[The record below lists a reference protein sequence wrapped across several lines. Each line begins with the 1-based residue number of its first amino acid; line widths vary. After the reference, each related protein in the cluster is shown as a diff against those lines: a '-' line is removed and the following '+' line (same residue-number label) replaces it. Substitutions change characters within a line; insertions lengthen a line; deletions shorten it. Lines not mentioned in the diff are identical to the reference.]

1 MSETDDKKL
10 DEQIEKINQTE
21 ADLLRAMEIQEQ
33 MKDFV
38 ATAGQSKPA
47 DEKTTSEADVVEALK
62 TVCDPEIMINV
73 YDMGLIYNI
82 EIRDNGDVFIA
93 MTLTAPGCPVAG
105 ILPQQVADAV
115 ALVEG
120 TGKVEVR
127 IVWEPAWTMERL
139 SDDARAMIELF
150 WKQSLAVAGLCF
162 LGHVRI

>member
-21 ADLLRAMEIQEQ
+21 ADLLRALEIQEQ

-47 DEKTTSEADVVEALK
+47 DEKTASEADVVEALK

-150 WKQSLAVAGLCF
+150 
-162 LGHVRI
+162 

>member
-1 MSETDDKKL
+1 MSETDEKKL
-10 DEQIEKINQTE
+10 DEQIEK
-21 ADLLRAMEIQEQ
+21 

-38 ATAGQSKPA
+38 AIAGQPKPA
-47 DEKTTSEADVVEALK
+47 DEQTASEADVIAALK

-150 WKQSLAVAGLCF
+150 
-162 LGHVRI
+162 

>member
-1 MSETDDKKL
+1 MSENQTKEDKL
-10 DEQIEKINQTE
+10 VQQIEAINETE
-21 ADLLRAMEIQEQ
+21 AALLKAMDIQEQ

-38 ATAGQSKPA
+38 ATAGKPKPA
-47 DEKTTSEADVVEALK
+47 EEKTASEADVIEALK

-73 YDMGLIYNI
+73 YDMGLIYNL
-82 EIRDNGDVFIA
+82 EIRENGDVFIA

-115 ALVEG
+115 SMVEG

-127 IVWEPAWTMERL
+127 IVWEPAWTIERL

-150 WKQSLAVAGLCF
+150 
-162 LGHVRI
+162 

>member
-47 DEKTTSEADVVEALK
+47 DEKTASEADVVEALK

-115 ALVEG
+115 ALAEG

-127 IVWEPAWTMERL
+127 IVWEPTWTMERL

-150 WKQSLAVAGLCF
+150 
-162 LGHVRI
+162 

>member
-1 MSETDDKKL
+1 MLETDDKKL

-47 DEKTTSEADVVEALK
+47 DEKTASEADVVEALK

-150 WKQSLAVAGLCF
+150 
-162 LGHVRI
+162 

>member
-47 DEKTTSEADVVEALK
+47 DEKTASEADVVEALK

-105 ILPQQVADAV
+105 AKSKYSGFGAV
-115 ALVEG
+115 NRPRRIKNTCRDCKCSDSKVGPEG
-120 TGKVEVR
+120 HDPPTF
-127 IVWEPAWTMERL
+127 RL
-139 SDDARAMIELF
+139 
-150 WKQSLAVAGLCF
+150 
-162 LGHVRI
+162 

>member
-47 DEKTTSEADVVEALK
+47 DEKTASEADVVDALK

-73 YDMGLIYNI
+73 YDLGLIYNI

-120 TGKVEVR
+120 TGKVEGR

-150 WKQSLAVAGLCF
+150 
-162 LGHVRI
+162 

>member
-1 MSETDDKKL
+1 MSETEDKKL

-21 ADLLRAMEIQEQ
+21 AELLRAMEIQEQ

-38 ATAGQSKPA
+38 AKAGDAKPSEENIA
-47 DEKTTSEADVVEALK
+47 SEADVIEALK

-120 TGKVEVR
+120 TGRVEVR
-127 IVWEPAWTMERL
+127 IVWEPAWTIERL

-150 WKQSLAVAGLCF
+150 
-162 LGHVRI
+162 

>member
-47 DEKTTSEADVVEALK
+47 DEKTASEADVVEALK

-82 EIRDNGDVFIA
+82 EIIYKPRVIQTRNYCSNPGFHINPINFI
-93 MTLTAPGCPVAG
+93 
-105 ILPQQVADAV
+105 
-115 ALVEG
+115 
-120 TGKVEVR
+120 
-127 IVWEPAWTMERL
+127 
-139 SDDARAMIELF
+139 F
-150 WKQSLAVAGLCF
+150 F
-162 LGHVRI
+162 

>member
-1 MSETDDKKL
+1 MSEIDDKKL

-47 DEKTTSEADVVEALK
+47 DEKTASEADVVEALK

-150 WKQSLAVAGLCF
+150 
-162 LGHVRI
+162 

>member
-47 DEKTTSEADVVEALK
+47 DEKTASEADVVEALK

-93 MTLTAPGCPVAG
+93 MTLTAPGCQVAG

-150 WKQSLAVAGLCF
+150 
-162 LGHVRI
+162 

>member
-21 ADLLRAMEIQEQ
+21 ADLLRAMEIQKQ

-47 DEKTTSEADVVEALK
+47 DEKTASEADVVEALK

-150 WKQSLAVAGLCF
+150 
-162 LGHVRI
+162 

>member
-38 ATAGQSKPA
+38 ATAGQSKHA
-47 DEKTTSEADVVEALK
+47 DEKTASEADVVEALK

-150 WKQSLAVAGLCF
+150 
-162 LGHVRI
+162 

>member
-47 DEKTTSEADVVEALK
+47 DEKTASEADVVEALK
-62 TVCDPEIMINV
+62 TFCDPEIMINV

-150 WKQSLAVAGLCF
+150 
-162 LGHVRI
+162 

>member
-47 DEKTTSEADVVEALK
+47 DEKTASEADVVEALK

-115 ALVEG
+115 ALAEG

-150 WKQSLAVAGLCF
+150 
-162 LGHVRI
+162 

>member
-21 ADLLRAMEIQEQ
+21 EDLLRAMEIQEQ

-47 DEKTTSEADVVEALK
+47 DEKTASEADVVEALK

-150 WKQSLAVAGLCF
+150 
-162 LGHVRI
+162 

>member
-38 ATAGQSKPA
+38 DTAGQPKPA
-47 DEKTTSEADVVEALK
+47 DEKTASEADVVEALK

-150 WKQSLAVAGLCF
+150 
-162 LGHVRI
+162 

>member
-1 MSETDDKKL
+1 MSEAEDKKL
-10 DEQIEKINQTE
+10 DEQIAKINQTE
-21 ADLLRAMEIQEQ
+21 ADLLRALDIQER

-38 ATAGQSKPA
+38 AKAGQEKPQ
-47 DEKTTSEADVVEALK
+47 DEKTATEADVIEALK

-73 YDMGLIYNI
+73 YDMGLIYHI
-82 EIRDNGDVFIA
+82 EIRDNGDVYIA

-127 IVWEPAWTMERL
+127 IVWEPAWTIERL
-139 SDDARAMIELF
+139 SEDARAMIELF
-150 WKQSLAVAGLCF
+150 
-162 LGHVRI
+162 

>member
-47 DEKTTSEADVVEALK
+47 DEKTASEADVVEALK

-127 IVWEPAWTMERL
+127 IVWKPAWTMERL

-150 WKQSLAVAGLCF
+150 
-162 LGHVRI
+162 

>member
-33 MKDFV
+33 MNDFV

-47 DEKTTSEADVVEALK
+47 DEKTASEADVVEALK

-150 WKQSLAVAGLCF
+150 
-162 LGHVRI
+162 

>member
-47 DEKTTSEADVVEALK
+47 DEKNASEADVVEALK

-120 TGKVEVR
+120 TGKVEVH

-150 WKQSLAVAGLCF
+150 
-162 LGHVRI
+162 

>member
-1 MSETDDKKL
+1 M
-10 DEQIEKINQTE
+10 
-21 ADLLRAMEIQEQ
+21 LRAMEIQEQ

-47 DEKTTSEADVVEALK
+47 DEKTASETDVVEALK

-150 WKQSLAVAGLCF
+150 
-162 LGHVRI
+162 

>member
-47 DEKTTSEADVVEALK
+47 DEKTASEADVVEALK

-93 MTLTAPGCPVAG
+93 MTLTAPRCPVAG

-150 WKQSLAVAGLCF
+150 
-162 LGHVRI
+162 

>member
-10 DEQIEKINQTE
+10 NEQIEKINQTE

-47 DEKTTSEADVVEALK
+47 DEKTASEADVVEALK

-150 WKQSLAVAGLCF
+150 
-162 LGHVRI
+162 

>member
-21 ADLLRAMEIQEQ
+21 ADLLRAREIQEQ

-47 DEKTTSEADVVEALK
+47 DEKTASEADVVEALK

-150 WKQSLAVAGLCF
+150 
-162 LGHVRI
+162 